1 MHWGMQVPENLI
13 GFESSQPSI
22 SKKRIKNSN
31 ILLDKAEAL
40 GYNNKADFGTAE
52 TWRRNSV
59 GRVAGSYPV
68 CHLFESGR
76 RYQARWSSG

>member
-1 MHWGMQVPENLI
+1 M
-13 GFESSQPSI
+13 
-22 SKKRIKNSN
+22 
-31 ILLDKAEAL
+31 LDKMPFP
-40 GYNNKADFGTAE
+40 GYNNEADFGNET

-59 GRVAGSYPV
+59 GRVPGSYPA